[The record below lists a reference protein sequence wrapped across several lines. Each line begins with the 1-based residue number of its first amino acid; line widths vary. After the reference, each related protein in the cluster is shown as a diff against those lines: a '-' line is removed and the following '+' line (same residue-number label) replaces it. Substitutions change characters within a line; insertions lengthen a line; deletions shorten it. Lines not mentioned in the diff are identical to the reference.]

1 MRHRIGAIVLA
12 AALCAAGQAAAH
24 AEDVP
29 MASSL
34 QVGSVMLVGGWPSAG
49 PLIPVIGD
57 GTAHLAYEFCVTNY
71 GHKPAR
77 IVSLRIRG
85 IGGAAFETTV
95 QDDALKSSFTLAAP
109 QSRLAAHDPVLPPGA
124 SGVLYLFLNFSGRA
138 TPRRLDN
145 SLVVEADGD
154 AKNAQRIPL
163 DELSIRKTGTVLI
176 DEPFTGDRWLA
187 VNGPSNASLHRR
199 AVIVLNGK
207 PRAPERYAIDW
218 IKLGDDGNS
227 YTGDQY
233 KNSNYHAYNVPIVA
247 VADGKIVTVKDGFRE
262 NVPHTAKRAVAMTL
276 VNAPGNHIIED
287 IGGGL
292 YVGYAHMVPGTITVK
307 GGEQIHRGQVL
318 GRLGN
323 TGNSDEPHLHL
334 QVCNAPSFLICEGV
348 PMEFKQM
355 SLTKYR
361 IEKRGDT
368 LVKLTIEGTHDATG
382 QEPLENELANFP
394 ATDLP
399 AK

>member
-57 GTAHLAYEFCVTNY
+57 GTAHLAYEFYVTNY

-77 IVSLRIRG
+77 IVPLRIRG

-145 SLVVEADGD
+145 SLVVEANGD

-163 DELSIRKTGTVLI
+163 DELSIRKTGAVLI

-348 PMEFKQM
+348 PMEFKRM

-394 ATDLP
+394 ATNLP